1 MERITSGSAYKSIF
15 DFSSFMWVVK
25 NKHRILD
32 NRQEKQEEELRG
44 LIEEIRKIKRR
55 SS

>member
-1 MERITSGSAYKSIF
+1 MERITSDSVCKSIF

-32 NRQEKQEEELRG
+32 NRQEEQEEELRG
-44 LIEEIRKIKRR
+44 LIEEVR
-55 SS
+55 SLYL